1 MALHY
6 LNTRKIEE
14 KLLLYFTV
22 QQKGKGM
29 EYTKH
34 RKHLSLSLLFA
45 FSLDKWTLFYTIKDL
60 QHYFNTDFRIVSFLI
75 KIFIS
80 DYFCQYR
87 EV

>member
-14 KLLLYFTV
+14 KLLLYYTV

-29 EYTKH
+29 KYTEH
-34 RKHLSLSLLFA
+34 RKDIGLSLLFA

-60 QHYFNTDFRIVSFLI
+60 QHYFNTDFRI
-75 KIFIS
+75 
-80 DYFCQYR
+80 
-87 EV
+87 